1 MKFIST
7 RGNKKELAFSEAIMK
22 GLADDGGLYVPVS
35 LPKIDISRL
44 DYDPDRDPYSKLA
57 CQLIAPFAEGDI
69 LEKDLKGICERAFD
83 FPIRLAYD
91 EKNDRHAIL
100 ELFWGPTF
108 AFKDFGARFLAESM
122 ESILQNR
129 GERKLILVATSG
141 DTGSAVGS
149 AFLGKK
155 SIDVKILFPKGM
167 VSQRQKAQLCAFS
180 GNVNTYQV
188 EGTFDDCQRMV
199 KEAFMDA
206 ELNGRYDFSSANS
219 INIARLIPQMTYYF
233 YASLK
238 FHKDRKRKPVI
249 IVPTGN
255 AGNVTAAYY
264 AMLMGAPIEKLFL
277 ACNSNHSIVDY
288 LNTGEYKG
296 HKTIKTLANAMDVGN
311 PSNME
316 RLMFMFPSIE
326 EFRRNVD
333 AMCVSDDEIRSAIKS
348 YYDAHSAFICP
359 HTACSVYAMEKRFS
373 DDDDVIAVSTAS
385 PVKFSDV
392 IQDILGMAPPEDE
405 RFVRIIS
412 GKQQFTE
419 IKADYHQLFS

>member
-1 MKFIST
+1 MRFVST
-7 RGNKKELAFSEAIMK
+7 RNDKKELTFSEAIMK
-22 GLADDGGLYVPVS
+22 GLADDGGLYVPVA
-35 LPKIDISRL
+35 LPKIDIAKL
-44 DYDPDRDPYSKLA
+44 DYDPDSDSYSKLA
-57 CQLIAPFAEGDI
+57 ARLIKPFAEGDV
-69 LEKDLKGICERAFD
+69 LENDIAGICERAFD
-83 FPIRLAYD
+83 FPIKLTYD
-91 EKNDRHAIL
+91 PKNDKHAML

-122 ESILQNR
+122 GTILRGR

-180 GNVNTYQV
+180 GNVSTYQV

-199 KEAFMDA
+199 KEAFMDS
-206 ELNGRYDFSSANS
+206 ELNSKYDFSSANS

-238 FHKDRKRKPVI
+238 FLKDRGRKPVI

-264 AMLMGAPIEKLFL
+264 ALLMGAPIKRLFL
-277 ACNSNHSIVDY
+277 AFNSNHSITDY
-288 LNTGEYKG
+288 LRTGEYKG

-316 RLMFMFPSIE
+316 RLMSLFPKFE
-326 EFRRNVD
+326 DFKANVD
-333 AMCVSDDEIRSAIKS
+333 ALCVSDDEIRQTISD
-348 YYDAHSAFICP
+348 YYKACGSFIC
-359 HTACSVYAMEKRFS
+359 HTT
-373 DDDDVIAVSTAS
+373 DD
-385 PVKFSDV
+385 
-392 IQDILGMAPPEDE
+392 IQL
-405 RFVRIIS
+405 
-412 GKQQFTE
+412 
-419 IKADYHQLFS
+419 

>member
-1 MKFIST
+1 MKFVST
-7 RGNKKELAFSEAIMK
+7 RNDKKELTFSEAIMK
-22 GLADDGGLYVPVS
+22 GLADDGGLYVPVA
-35 LPKIDISRL
+35 LPKIDIATL
-44 DYDPDRDPYSKLA
+44 DYDPDSDPYSKLA
-57 CQLIAPFAEGDI
+57 AQLIKPFAEGDVI
-69 LEKDLKGICERAFD
+69 EKDIAEICERAFD
-83 FPIRLAYD
+83 FPIKLAYD
-91 EKNDRHAIL
+91 AKNDRHALL

-122 ESILQNR
+122 ETILRGR

-155 SIDVKILFPKGM
+155 SVDVKILFPKGM
-167 VSQRQKAQLCAFS
+167 VSQRQRAQLCAFS

-199 KEAFMDA
+199 KEAFMDSQ
-206 ELNGRYDFSSANS
+206 LNSKYNFSSANS

-238 FHKDRKRKPVI
+238 FLKDRGRKPVI

-264 AMLMGAPIEKLFL
+264 AFLMGAPIKRLFL
-277 ACNSNHSIVDY
+277 ACNSNHSITDY
-288 LNTGEYKG
+288 LRTGEYKG

-316 RLMFMFPSIE
+316 RLMSLFPKFE
-326 EFRRNVD
+326 DFKANVD
-333 AMCVSDDEIRSAIKS
+333 ALCVSDDEIRQTISA
-348 YYDAHSAFICP
+348 YYKACGSFICP
-359 HTACSVYAMEKRFS
+359 HTACSVYAMNKRFS
-373 DDDDVIAVSTAS
+373 DDDDVVAVSTAS

-392 IQDILGMAPPEDE
+392 IQDVLGIAPPEDE
-405 RFVRIIS
+405 RFVKIIS

-419 IKADYHQLFS
+419 IKADYHQLFV

>member
-1 MKFIST
+1 GTIL
-7 RGNKKELAFSEAIMK
+7 RG
-22 GLADDGGLYVPVS
+22 
-35 LPKIDISRL
+35 
-44 DYDPDRDPYSKLA
+44 
-57 CQLIAPFAEGDI
+57 
-69 LEKDLKGICERAFD
+69 
-83 FPIRLAYD
+83 
-91 EKNDRHAIL
+91 
-100 ELFWGPTF
+100 
-108 AFKDFGARFLAESM
+108 
-122 ESILQNR
+122 R

-180 GNVNTYQV
+180 GNVSTYQV

-199 KEAFMDA
+199 KEAFMDS
-206 ELNGRYDFSSANS
+206 ELNSKYDFSSANS

-238 FHKDRKRKPVI
+238 FLKDRGRKPVI

-264 AMLMGAPIEKLFL
+264 ALLMGAPIKRLFL
-277 ACNSNHSIVDY
+277 ACNSNHSITDY
-288 LNTGEYKG
+288 LRTGEYKG

-316 RLMFMFPSIE
+316 RLMSLFPKFE
-326 EFRRNVD
+326 DFKANVD
-333 AMCVSDDEIRSAIKS
+333 ALCVSDDEIRQTISD
-348 YYDAHSAFICP
+348 YYKACGSFICP
-359 HTACSVYAMEKRFS
+359 HTACSVYALNKRFS
-373 DDDDVIAVSTAS
+373 DSDDVVAVSTAS

-392 IQDILGMAPPEDE
+392 IRDVLGVAPPEDE
-405 RFVRIIS
+405 RFMKIIS

-419 IKADYHQLFS
+419 IKADYHQLFV